1 MATVNHGLASPPG
14 PGYDSAM
21 AMEIFGPAASRARRA
36 LWTAEECGAE
46 YVHRP
51 VALMKGEHLTPEFR
65 AINPNARVPVLRDG
79 DFVLFE
85 SAAICRYIAR
95 KHPEAGLLPEPGTRD
110 DALVDQWCFW
120 VCTELEQPLWSMGKH
135 RFAIPEE
142 YRIEAMQKTALWEW
156 QRAAP
161 VLADAL
167 ADREYLV
174 GGRFG
179 VADVLAGHTLAWAR
193 SSKVPL
199 GSDVLERYVERLK
212 TRPAFQRTLALP

>member
-1 MATVNHGLASPPG
+1 MPI
-14 PGYDSAM
+14 
-21 AMEIFGPAASRARRA
+21 EIFGPASSRTRRA
-36 LWTAEECGAE
+36 LWTAEECGAD
-46 YVHRP
+46 YVHVP
-51 VALMKGEHLTPEFR
+51 VALMQGEHLTPEFR

-95 KHPEAGLLPEPGTRD
+95 AHPESGLLPEAGTRD

-135 RFAIPEE
+135 RFAIPEQ
-142 YRIEAMQKTALWEW
+142 YRIPAMQETALWEW

-161 VLADAL
+161 VIADAL
-167 ADREYLV
+167 GDREFLV
-174 GGRFG
+174 GERFS

-193 SSKVPL
+193 AQKVPL
-199 GSDVLERYVERLK
+199 GSEALERYLERLK
-212 TRPAFQRTLALP
+212 ARPAFQRTLALP